1 MMSKSFLIIAFVF
14 SIGAASAC
22 STATAP
28 NNSAGNTN
36 AAGATNAAA
45 PVNIPPEFSNAPIP
59 PSGNSTPGIPDPR
72 NVNAVPAGTTPTP
85 GIPDSNKIGKTPVP
99 KGATPTPGIPPPEV
113 LREQMNRTI
122 KDANVVNQATK
133 TAEEVE
139 KKVDQQLKGV
149 RRPNQ

>member
-1 MMSKSFLIIAFVF
+1 MSKKITFIAFVF
-14 SIGAASAC
+14 LIGAASAC

-28 NNSAGNTN
+28 NSGGNTN
-36 AAGATNAAA
+36 ASAATNAAA

-59 PSGNSTPGIPDPR
+59 PSGNSTPGIPDPS
-72 NVNAVPAGTTPTP
+72 NINAVTSGATPTP

-133 TAEEVE
+133 TVEEVE
-139 KKVDQQLKGV
+139 KKVDQQLKGA
-149 RRPNQ
+149 RRPNR